1 MNSGNSGS
9 AEIGNV
15 AVEAEVDIE
24 AGKAV
29 AVVIEAMM
37 IGVMEITLV
46 EKVVGAARVELEAVG
61 DVVGEERVDVLIGLW
76 IGGAELV
83 YATNVVDRE
92 LKDSAYD
99 LGVDVLSW
107 LLVLIYQVCRFPPAF
122 QPIPPLCPGETLCGW
137 EDIDSTGLMPSDHLF
152 RALYALGARIL
163 REQILTKK
171 RFKDLP

>member
-1 MNSGNSGS
+1 MNDAYRPLTLQADVPLPVSHAAYIDSLHLMNSGNSGS

-61 DVVGEERVDVLIGLW
+61 DVVGEERVDVLIG
-76 IGGAELV
+76 
-83 YATNVVDRE
+83 
-92 LKDSAYD
+92 
-99 LGVDVLSW
+99 
-107 LLVLIYQVCRFPPAF
+107 
-122 QPIPPLCPGETLCGW
+122 
-137 EDIDSTGLMPSDHLF
+137 
-152 RALYALGARIL
+152 
-163 REQILTKK
+163 
-171 RFKDLP
+171 